1 MKAGTY
7 HPRWTNFTI
16 NELICVAAIGITIL
30 SGCATTA
37 QMARPEVHTQETE
50 GPQFETLSPV
60 VPCEGSL
67 WTDAGSTRLFSD
79 MRAREVGDL
88 VTVRIS
94 EKPTGKLYAKTQ
106 TSRDSSIE
114 AGITDLLGYM
124 KALEEKNKKSGAS
137 TSRLDRT
144 SMFKANFKPSF
155 TGQGTNNREGEL
167 DAYVTARVVHVLAN
181 GNLRILGRQ
190 QITVNNETQYIN
202 IAGIIRPEDIDTNN
216 EIQSTYVAD
225 ARIEYSGKGVIAD
238 KQRPGWLM
246 RVLDHVWPF

>member
-1 MKAGTY
+1 MKAG
-7 HPRWTNFTI
+7 I
-16 NELICVAAIGITIL
+16 SVLVCVVVVGMTIL

-37 QMARPEVHTQETE
+37 QMAAPEVQTEETQ
-50 GPQFETLSPV
+50 GPQFETMSPV
-60 VPCEGSL
+60 VSSEGSL
-67 WTDAGSTRLFSD
+67 WTDTGSIRLFSD

-94 EKPTGKLYAKTQ
+94 EKPTGKLYAQTQ

-114 AGITDLLGYM
+114 AGITDALGYM
-124 KALEEKNKKSGAS
+124 KALEDKNKKSGTDS
-137 TSRLDRT
+137 SRFDRT

-167 DAYVTARVVHVLAN
+167 DAYVTARVVQVLAN

-190 QITVNNETQYIN
+190 EIMVNNETQHIT
-202 IAGIIRPEDIDTNN
+202 ISGIIRTEDIDTNN
-216 EIQSTYVAD
+216 EVQSTYVAD

-246 RVLDHVWPF
+246 RVLDRVWPF

>member
-1 MKAGTY
+1 MKA
-7 HPRWTNFTI
+7 RI
-16 NELICVAAIGITIL
+16 SVLVCVVVVGMTIL

-37 QMARPEVHTQETE
+37 KMPAAAVQTEETQ
-50 GPQFETLSPV
+50 GPQFETMSPV
-60 VPCEGSL
+60 VSSEGSL
-67 WTDAGSTRLFSD
+67 WTDTGSIRLFSD

-94 EKPTGKLYAKTQ
+94 EKPTGKLYAQTQ

-114 AGITDLLGYM
+114 AGITDALGYM
-124 KALEEKNKKSGAS
+124 KALEDKNENF
-137 TSRLDRT
+137 DRT

-167 DAYVTARVVHVLAN
+167 DAYVTARVVQVLAN

-190 QITVNNETQYIN
+190 EIMVNNETQHIT
-202 IAGIIRPEDIDTNN
+202 ISGIIRTEDIDTNN
-216 EIQSTYVAD
+216 EVQSTYVAD

-246 RVLDHVWPF
+246 RVLDRVWPF